1 MAALT
6 HFVYNLASEPMAVT
20 RLKREP
26 DAFMASFGLS
36 AKQAKIVK
44 SNDFHLLGKAICKEL
59 DDAEGNSSYF
69 FQARYDR

>member
-6 HFVYNLASEPMAVT
+6 DFVYNLASKPMALA

-44 SNDFHLLGKAICKEL
+44 SNDFHLLGKAICQEL
-59 DDAEGNSSYF
+59 DDAEENSSYF
-69 FQARYDR
+69 FQTCCDR